1 MMNIKSFPMT
11 GIQEELKVKGVK
23 IFELDELDAVA
34 AQTEKEAISFYT
46 ELTGVEVT
54 EAKEIPR
61 DYEVYEDESMEKKR
75 SVGSLVDEDW
85 DGEPFIV
92 YTTNY

>member
-1 MMNIKSFPMT
+1 MNIKSFPMVS
-11 GIQEELKVKGVK
+11 IQEELRVKDVK

-34 AQTEKEAISFYT
+34 AQTEEEAVSFYT
-46 ELTGVEVT
+46 DLTRVEVIEVT
-54 EAKEIPR
+54 EIPR
-61 DYEVYEDESMEKKR
+61 DYEIYEDESMEKKR
-75 SVGSLVDEDW
+75 SVGSLVDEGW